1 MKPLRLLIGALLSGT
16 LISACGSDEKVAVG
30 EPGEKGI
37 IRTSLDRADAVR
49 NKSID
54 NLRDGEKT
62 VYGTTEE

>member
-1 MKPLRLLIGALLSGT
+1 MRLVVGALMGSA
-16 LISACGSDEKVAVG
+16 LISACGPDEKVAVG

-49 NKSID
+49 HKSID